1 MRYCLVN
8 ATIITGIKNDKPFIG
23 SIIINDGKIERIIKG
38 TCQDKIK
45 KIDCTSKFIMPGLIN
60 AHLHLPGSGKP
71 SKSPATKEK
80 VDKLLGNPLTR
91 VIVKKLCKSYAKLE
105 LKGGCTT
112 IRTVG
117 GLEHFDSSIR
127 DSLRNCGP
135 RMLVS
140 DYAITVNKGHMAGTV
155 AKVCSSTKEFDEA
168 IDDLK
173 KHNVDLI
180 KLMITGGVLDAEK
193 VGEPGVLRMT
203 DEEVLYCTTKAH
215 ELGLKVAAHVES
227 PEGVKVALRNNV
239 DTIEHGAKPDD
250 EILALF
256 KEKNA
261 SLVCTISPAYPSTK
275 LDPSVLNLNEMY
287 KINATVVNDGIVE
300 CAKACINENIEVGLG
315 NDCPCTLV
323 THYDFYRELIYAHK
337 FLNVSTLDTINMA
350 TLVNA
355 KILGIDDITGS
366 IEEGKDADMLIL
378 DNNPISDLK
387 NIGEDKTV
395 IYKGKMKKMKVKKYP
410 FVEEHLNLLL
420 ED

>member
-8 ATIITGIKNDKPFIG
+8 ATIITGKKGDAPFIG
-23 SIIINDGKIERIIKG
+23 SIIINNGKIERILKG

-45 KIDCTSKFIMPGLIN
+45 KIDCTSKYIMPGLIN
-60 AHLHLPGSGKP
+60 AHVHLPGSGKP

-80 VDKLLGNPLTR
+80 VDKLLGNPITYQ
-91 VIVKKLCKSYAKLE
+91 IVKKLCKSYAKLE

-117 GLEHFDSSIR
+117 GLDHMDSSIR
-127 DSLRNCGP
+127 NSLKNNGP

-140 DYAITVNKGHMAGTV
+140 DYALTVNKGHMAGTV
-155 AKVCSSTKEFDEA
+155 AKVCTSVQEFDKCIE
-168 IDDLK
+168 DLN

-193 VGEPGVLRMT
+193 IGEPGVLRMT

-215 ELGLKVAAHVES
+215 QLGLKVAAHVES
-227 PEGVKVALRNNV
+227 PQGLLVALKNNV
-239 DTIEHGAKPDD
+239 DTIEHGAKPND
-250 EILALF
+250 EILSLF

-287 KINATVVNDGIVE
+287 KINASVVNEGIVE
-300 CAKACINENIEVGLG
+300 CAKACLNECIVVGLG

-337 FLNVSTLDTINMA
+337 FLNVSTLDVINMA
-350 TLVNA
+350 TLQNA
-355 KILGIDDITGS
+355 KILGIENITGS
-366 IEEGKDADMLIL
+366 IEESKDADMLIL
-378 DNNPISDLK
+378 DNNPITDLK
-387 NIGEDKTV
+387 NIGENKVV